1 MAVRPVAGRAACTL
15 GAVGPAQPPE
25 PARCHPARRPTRCP
39 PEIPDG
45 EDKPAVPAGRIAC
58 LDDLSLEG
66 YQRKG
71 VQKRDFL
78 KRMKFEISGVG
89 GFYASDVLSSTYTA
103 GGALALLPGRGPG
116 PGAAGQL
123 VARCASGWSSRSP
136 RSIAPGASSPG
147 SALQAMGGLLFS
159 PFHAKFK
166 VTEQTILH
174 GDLFAVAG
182 AGRTFHDSVQ
192 GVTFQGGLGLR
203 LYLMKRLSF
212 RLDVRDFVLP
222 QEVLGAG
229 ARHPQPDRAGGLR
242 DMARVDGARRWRW
255 CCCWRLPA
263 ARARPA
269 PTTSRTP
276 RSAWTPT

>member
-1 MAVRPVAGRAACTL
+1 MRVRRPLLFVLLLAAPLASL
-15 GAVGPAQPPE
+15 GAAPARAQPPD
-25 PARCHPARRPTRCP
+25 AMAA
-39 PEIPDG
+39 PEIPDPKT
-45 EDKPAVPAGRIAC
+45 DQPAVPVGRIAC

-71 VQKRDFL
+71 VQKRDFI

-103 GGALALLPGRGPG
+103 GGAFAFFPAEDLGLELL
-116 PGAAGQL
+116 
-123 VARCASGWSSRSP
+123 VSWSPVRFRLEQPFTSFDRT
-136 RSIAPGASSPG
+136 RRFQPG
-147 SALQAMGGLLFS
+147 SAIQAMGGLLFS

-222 QEVLGAG
+222 QEVLG
-229 ARHPQPDRAGGLR
+229 R
-242 DMARVDGARRWRW
+242 ARVTHNITVLGGFGIW
-255 CCCWRLPA
+255 LG
-263 ARARPA
+263 
-269 PTTSRTP
+269 
-276 RSAWTPT
+276 